1 MLLIFPTCLTQEGH
15 RGDGKGARDRRQ
27 TNRADGTQGDSIFT
41 ENIAISFYR
50 LTTIANLDVP
60 AVEVEGMPSLNQ
72 MLEVA
77 RKLRMEKEREKE
89 LQVRLVI
96 TVSTLIKRK

>member
-1 MLLIFPTCLTQEGH
+1 MLLIIPTCLSQEGH

-27 TNRADGTQGDSIFT
+27 TNRTDGTQGDSFFT
-41 ENIAISFYR
+41 EIIAISFYR
-50 LTTIANLDVP
+50 LTSIAIFY

-77 RKLRMEKEREKE
+77 RKLRMEKEREIE
-89 LQVRLVI
+89 LQVRLVN
-96 TVSTLIKRK
+96 